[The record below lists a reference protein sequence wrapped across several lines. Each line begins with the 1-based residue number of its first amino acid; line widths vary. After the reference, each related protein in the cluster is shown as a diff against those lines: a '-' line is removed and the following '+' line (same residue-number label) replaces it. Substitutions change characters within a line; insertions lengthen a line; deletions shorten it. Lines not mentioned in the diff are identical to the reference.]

1 MLRQRNKICF
11 LSGELESYI
20 DNTFPI
26 DRMTR
31 CIGGGLKA
39 GGLHGVDGRVAKA
52 VAEIAG
58 DAENLDSTRGRDTE
72 PNRDDAFNVK
82 VASFCG
88 VLWLGFEQNLRS
100 RFSRCCRRTS
110 GLRQGWGS
118 VLAEVYSTG
127 SAPRSIQRP
136 GATGDSKLDSND
148 AGRGVISSVH
158 VLAAG

>member
-58 DAENLDSTRGRDTE
+58 DAENLDGTRGRDTE
-72 PNRDDAFNVK
+72 ANRDDTFDVK

-88 VLWLGFEQNLRS
+88 VLWLGFEENLRCS
-100 RFSRCCRRTS
+100 LGHCRRWA
-110 GLRQGWGS
+110 GWFWH
-118 VLAEVYSTG
+118 
-127 SAPRSIQRP
+127 
-136 GATGDSKLDSND
+136 
-148 AGRGVISSVH
+148 RG
-158 VLAAG
+158 